1 MLEMIGKIIRH
12 RPESVDVLR
21 NNEVLEGAILR
32 WIEIIGEAASK
43 ISDTTTQEHP
53 EVPWSDIVGIRNRLI
68 HGYPTVNLSLV
79 WGVIENNL
87 ETLRTQI
94 EKILEQFT

>member
-1 MLEMIGKIIRH
+1 MLEMIDKIARH

-21 NNEVLEGAILR
+21 NNEVLEGAVLR

-43 ISDTTTQEHP
+43 VSDATTREHP
-53 EVPWSDIVGIRNRLI
+53 EVPWSNIVGIRNRLI

-79 WGVIENNL
+79 WGVIEDNL
-87 ETLRTQI
+87 ATLRTQI
-94 EKILEQFT
+94 EMILEQLA